1 MSDFF
6 SLGGG
11 GSSER
16 SRGGASRTTTS
27 NINQE
32 EQERSRLNQ
41 SAETWNLYGRSGHGP
56 HHDQHYLYSIP
67 PDRIPFELWNQHPN
81 PVLLQPGGAGAGA
94 GGVMAGGEERSGDF
108 LMMSSSSSA
117 GGSGVINCEDCG
129 NQAKKDCTHRRCRTC
144 CTSRGFECQTHV
156 KSTWV
161 SASKRRQRQQQQLQQ
176 QQEPQL
182 QQHSDVPKRPRQTH
196 PNPSASGFGNFPPE
210 VRSPAVFNCVRVS
223 SIDDVGEDQF
233 AYQTAVSIGGH
244 VFKGILYDQGPEN
257 TAPH

>member
-6 SLGGG
+6 SLEGGG
-11 GSSER
+11 R
-16 SRGGASRTTTS
+16 SRGGASRS
-27 NINQE
+27 NININQD
-32 EQERSRLNQ
+32 EQQRINRSNQ
-41 SAETWNLYGRSGHGP
+41 SSETWNLYSRSGINNPHGP
-56 HHDQHYLYSIP
+56 PEHYYNIP

-81 PVLLQPGGAGAGA
+81 PVLLQPAGTGG
-94 GGVMAGGEERSGDF
+94 GGVGGSGVMSLGEERSGDF

-161 SASKRRQRQQQQLQQ
+161 SASKRRQRQQQQ

-182 QQHSDVPKRPRQTH
+182 QQHTEIPKRPRQTH
-196 PNPSASGFGNFPPE
+196 PSSSPSE
-210 VRSPAVFNCVRVS
+210 VRSSAVFNCVRVS
-223 SIDDVGEDQF
+223 SIDDLGEDQF

-244 VFKGILYDQGPEN
+244 VFKGILYDQGPES
-257 TAPH
+257 TTHH

>member
-11 GSSER
+11 GSRER
-16 SRGGASRTTTS
+16 SRGGASR
-27 NINQE
+27 NNNNNQE
-32 EQERSRLNQ
+32 EQQRNNRLNQ
-41 SAETWNLYGRSGHGP
+41 STETWNLYNRSSINP
-56 HHDQHYLYSIP
+56 HHDHYYNIP
-67 PDRIPFELWNQHPN
+67 PDRIPFELWNQHQN
-81 PVLLQPGGAGAGA
+81 AMLLQPAVGTG
-94 GGVMAGGEERSGDF
+94 GGVGSSGVMSANEERSGDF

-117 GGSGVINCEDCG
+117 GGSGIINCEDCG

-161 SASKRRQRQQQQLQQ
+161 SASKRRQRQQQQ

-182 QQHSDVPKRPRQTH
+182 QQHTDIPKRPRQNH
-196 PNPSASGFGNFPPE
+196 PNSSVSGFGNFPAE

-223 SIDDVGEDQF
+223 SIDDLGEDQF

-244 VFKGILYDQGPEN
+244 VFKGILYDQGPES
-257 TAPH
+257 TTHHH